1 MLFTRTITT
10 FEATAYNTVLDTETM
25 QASVEKIATVHFQGT
40 TATKTEAR
48 KAFQEQGYTVPK
60 GTEIVIKPVK
70 EIKYACTLEDFL
82 EIAQPIGEE

>member
-40 TATKTEAR
+40 TSTKTEAR